1 MASFEQIKRQK
12 DLKLKEQRETERM
25 ADEQMKRVIAE
36 KKAQAKKKAIAEKK
50 AMVEKKVLAER
61 AEEDAFKAEIA
72 KLERE
77 QQKREKTIA
86 EAKAR
91 GRARAIAELQTK
103 EAEEQAYKQ
112 QAAELKAAKD
122 RKAEAERK
130 AELEAEAK
138 EEQRRAAEKAAA
150 EQRRKEE
157 YAKMMAEYKEKET
170 PKVVTD
176 AAAPLAEPMVTV
188 TSEEKGMAHSY
199 PKRDFKPEQPKTEE
213 TVTLKTSGEIH
224 DGSGK
229 GADKA
234 VLVGMGLAMTASMV
248 LMMTRK
254 FRSPI
259 AAPDAGVALTSRMAS
274 DLEDPAP
281 IAGAEELAESWA
293 SSAVEKALAAAEGKA

>member
-1 MASFEQIKRQK
+1 
-12 DLKLKEQRETERM
+12 
-25 ADEQMKRVIAE
+25 
-36 KKAQAKKKAIAEKK
+36 
-50 AMVEKKVLAER
+50 MVEKKVLAER
-61 AEEDAFKAEIA
+61 AEDDAFKAEIA

-91 GRARAIAELQTK
+91 GRARAIAELQK
-103 EAEEQAYKQ
+103 QEA
-112 QAAELKAAKD
+112 LAK
-122 RKAEAERK
+122 
-130 AELEAEAK
+130 AK

-199 PKRDFKPEQPKTEE
+199 PKREFKPEQPKTEE

-224 DGSGK
+224 DGTGRV
-229 GADKA
+229 ADKA
-234 VLVGMGLAMTASMV
+234 VLAGMGLAMTASIV

-259 AAPDAGVALTSRMAS
+259 AAPDAEIALTSRM

-281 IAGAEELAESWA
+281 IAPADELAASWA
-293 SSAVEKALAAAEGKA
+293 SSAVERALAAADGKA